1 MSYTWTFTTGGIPA
15 VPVGRKC
22 HRGPMIDIELVMSKP
37 FTVMTGAET
46 LRKMLLEQLVS
57 INLVA
62 VQTRECI
69 LRVLNSNVGPLFSM
83 VNPRFNDLK
92 VLICEKKNTVVIDDA
107 LISQDFQFRDGIRSL
122 ESYGV
127 TKTNITVLL
136 EALNSSSAVLRVAAR
151 CAFILAATLIE
162 MG

>member
-1 MSYTWTFTTGGIPA
+1 
-15 VPVGRKC
+15 
-22 HRGPMIDIELVMSKP
+22 MIDIELVMAQS

-46 LRKMLLEQLVS
+46 LRKMLLEQLID

-69 LRVLNSNVGPLFSM
+69 LRTLNSNVGPLFTT
-83 VNPRFNDLK
+83 VNPRQEDLK
-92 VLICEKKNTVVIDDA
+92 VLICEKKNTVVIDKA
-107 LISQDFQFRDGIRSL
+107 LLVHDFQFKQGIESL

-127 TKTNITVLL
+127 TKMNVKVLL
-136 EALNSSSAVLRVAAR
+136 EALESSSAILRVAAR
-151 CAFILAATLIE
+151 CAFILSATLVE

>member
-1 MSYTWTFTTGGIPA
+1 MSYVWKFTTGGIPA
-15 VPVGRKC
+15 IPVGRKC
-22 HRGPMIDIELVMSKP
+22 HRGPMIDIEVVMAEP

-46 LRKMLLEQLVS
+46 LRKMLLEQLVD
-57 INLVA
+57 INLVS

-69 LRVLNSNVGPLFSM
+69 LRVLNSNVGPLFTT

-92 VLICEKKNTVVIDDA
+92 VLICEKKNTMVIDNA
-107 LISQDFQFRDGIRSL
+107 LISQDFQFRDGINNL

-127 TKTNITVLL
+127 TKTNIKVLL
-136 EALNSSSAVLRVAAR
+136 EALNSSNAILRVSAR
-151 CAFILAATLIE
+151 CAFILSATLIE